1 MSRHLRR
8 VAVIGAMAVAVLV
21 MGAAPVL
28 ADPAVP
34 TNYRSRVTDLDP
46 DPAGLAIQVTGGDAF
61 LVAAVAPGHVLE
73 VPGYFGEPYL
83 RIDAD
88 GTVWRNDLSP
98 ARFINTDRYGTSI
111 PPEADHT
118 AEPVWTRVGS
128 GGTYAW
134 HDHRTHWMS
143 PDLPPTIGGDRAQV
157 IFPWEFDV
165 VFDGEAVNVHGEL
178 VWFPSVNPFGPIVL
192 GVAGL
197 TPLIWWR
204 RGRSAL
210 VAVTLAAVGAIALF
224 LATVQYAA
232 TPIDRAFPSELG
244 LPVLAV
250 LLASGSMLLEATPI
264 RAAGARV
271 LAGVAVLIWA
281 VSNRGILS
289 APILP
294 SSLRPVV
301 ERSLFGIV
309 LVTAVAF
316 TALAVVEAVTRTRPT
331 PAPMPIDEEVVTHD
345 R

>member
-1 MSRHLRR
+1 MKAALRR
-8 VAVIGAMAVAVLV
+8 GITLWGVVAAILV
-21 MGAAPVL
+21 VTASPVL

-34 TNYRSRVTDLDP
+34 TNYKSHVTDLDP

-61 LVAAVAPGHVLE
+61 LVAAVGPGHVLE

-98 ARFINTDRYGTSI
+98 ARFINTDRYGTTI

-128 GGTYAW
+128 DGTFAW

-165 VFDGEAVNVHGEL
+165 FFDGEAINVHGEL

-192 GVAGL
+192 GVVGL
-197 TPLIWWR
+197 APMIWWK
-204 RGRSAL
+204 RGRTTL
-210 VAVTLAAVGAIALF
+210 VATTLAVAGALALF
-224 LATVQYAA
+224 VATMQYAA
-232 TPIDRAFPSELG
+232 TPIDRPFPSELG
-244 LPVLAV
+244 LPVLAIV
-250 LLASGSMLLEATPI
+250 LAMGSMLLETRPI

-271 LAGVAVLIWA
+271 LAGIALLFWTVTNLDV
-281 VSNRGILS
+281 LS

-294 SSLRPVV
+294 SALSPLL
-301 ERSLFGIV
+301 ERSIVGMV
-309 LVTAVAF
+309 LVAAAGFTAV
-316 TALAVVEAVTRTRPT
+316 AVVEAVAGPGIITADP
-331 PAPMPIDEEVVTHD
+331 VTEQESVGP
-345 R
+345 